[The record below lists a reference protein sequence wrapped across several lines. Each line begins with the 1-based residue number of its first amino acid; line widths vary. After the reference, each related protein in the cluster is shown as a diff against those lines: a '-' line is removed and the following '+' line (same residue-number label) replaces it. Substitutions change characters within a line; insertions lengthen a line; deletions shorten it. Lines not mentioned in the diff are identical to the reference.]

1 MTLGSIH
8 FDARTLL
15 RGTGRDRRSTQSHF
29 AIALGV
35 ACVLLG
41 GCATGGRV
49 QGQSSRFRAAD
60 MLVSTDEITDSLAA
74 SSLLAGRSATT
85 QPPMRLYVLPAENL
99 SSERLSRVDGS
110 VMMSMVALDP
120 RMMDLL
126 QSKNVEIYYP
136 DDTEK
141 LLKRF
146 YVDVPGGPA
155 SMDAR
160 PGPTHFLTGEV
171 RSITRQAGQ
180 QAQAASDA
188 RSDLFSVTFRL
199 TDAESNVALWAH
211 DVRVRRVAH
220 GVVAD

>member
-1 MTLGSIH
+1 MTRGTIQLTRRKQRTSG
-8 FDARTLL
+8 DRRATRGRAALALLAATLL
-15 RGTGRDRRSTQSHF
+15 L
-29 AIALGV
+29 A
-35 ACVLLG
+35 

-60 MLVSTDEITDSLAA
+60 MLVSTDEITDALAA
-74 SSLLAGRSATT
+74 SPLLAGRSATT
-85 QPPMRLYVLPAENL
+85 QPPMRLYVLPAENR

-126 QSKNVEIYYP
+126 RSKNVEIYYP
-136 DDTEK
+136 DDTEQ

-188 RSDLFSVTFRL
+188 RSDLFSVTFRI
-199 TDAESNVALWAH
+199 TDATSNAALWAH
-211 DVRVRRVAH
+211 DVLVRRVAH